1 MQSSHLQAFVDQF
14 SAAEPVL
21 VDPSRVLAA
30 LAELPDPRARRG
42 IRYQFAH
49 LVLIMVCSVLAGAKT
64 LVEMAEWAADT
75 ARTELAACGIGAPH
89 ATTLARV
96 FERLDSDAF
105 DLLAADWAQG
115 LGRPVA
121 IAVDGKEMRGA
132 KNGTG
137 SRVHLL
143 AAIDQDTHAVLAQV
157 AVGEKSNEIP
167 QFPVLM
173 DHFRSLTDVVVTAD
187 ALHTQAGHAHY
198 LAGRGA
204 HYIFTVKGNQ
214 PTLLKQLSETPWERV
229 PTGDRSGATA
239 NGRQIVRTVKCATLS
254 PGIKFP
260 HALQAMQITRKSRPV
275 GTRKWHLETVY
286 AVTSLPTYQASPGQ
300 LAGWVRGH
308 WGIENGLHWRRDVLF
323 HEDKH
328 QARNGETPRVLAILR
343 NIAITLL
350 KCLGHKNLARTTRH
364 LRNHPGK
371 ILEMIGFS
379 SR

>member
-14 SAAEPVL
+14 STSEPVVLDPGCVL
-21 VDPSRVLAA
+21 VA
-30 LAELPDPRARRG
+30 LAGLPDPRARRG
-42 IRYQFAH
+42 VRHQFAH
-49 LVLIMVCSVLAGAKT
+49 LLLIMVCSVLAGAKT

-75 ARTELAACGIGAPH
+75 ARTELAACGIGTPH

-96 FERLDSDAF
+96 LERLDSDAF
-105 DLLAADWAQG
+105 DLLAGDWAQG

-132 KNGTG
+132 KNGKG

-143 AAIDQDTHAVLAQV
+143 SAIDQDTHAVLGQV

-173 DHFRSLTDVVVTAD
+173 DHFTSLSGVVVTAD
-187 ALHTQAGHAHY
+187 AMHTQAGHARY
-198 LAGRGA
+198 LAERGA
-204 HYIFTVKGNQ
+204 HYIFTVKANQ
-214 PTLLKQLSETPWERV
+214 PTLLEQLSTVPWGRV
-229 PTGDRSGATA
+229 PDGDKSSAKA
-239 NGRQIVRTVKCATLS
+239 NGRQIIRTIKCATLS
-254 PGIKFP
+254 PGIRFP
-260 HALQAMQITRKSRPV
+260 HALQAMRITRKSRPV
-275 GTRKWHLETVY
+275 GAGKWHLETVY

-323 HEDKH
+323 QEDKH
-328 QARNGETPRVLAILR
+328 QARNGQTPRTLAILR

-350 KCLGHKNLARTTRH
+350 KNQGHKNLARTTRH

-371 ILEMIGFS
+371 ILKMVGIG